1 MASPPA
7 HIERLRQD
15 LFIEP
20 LGGPAHMEALLS
32 HFPDSIYDKSPSS
45 HFYKFVYSLL
55 GPSGVGQLVRNYFQA
70 RLLFL
75 EYNVELFD
83 IERFYGDPFKFGRI
97 FEEQSFADVDQSLLP
112 ENWEQIKAKD
122 ASYRSRALDFMGAVR
137 FGSSPQ
143 GMALA
148 AKSGLGAEVEII
160 ERYQW
165 LFDQASDQ
173 PIGVK
178 SFGKT
183 LSTNEFTV
191 VPRRTDGEI
200 EVQQIKFQAT
210 TVAGEYVLSFLGHQ
224 TEPISHQ
231 ANSNDVQNS
240 LSKLLSIGED
250 GVVVTG
256 GPLPFPFT
264 VRFVGNLANEDLPLL
279 KINAS
284 TLRDENDN
292 ATNAQIVVVN
302 EGIRPIDT
310 FAKIPERLA
319 HNVQSA
325 LDRLR
330 PVNSFFSFE
339 KAQGFVVSSPFDAF
353 ASSYYK
359 EPIRFVTGN
368 LGVKWPQTEP
378 EKYWITPGV
387 EKAAKR
393 IYQSDSAHYVN
404 FHVINSVGVQ
414 NLSVTD
420 SRLMIDPNPDS
431 RSIVQG
437 QVQGQ
442 VQGMYPPEYAS
453 LSGVTNA
460 PLSTY
465 WESSEASY
473 STNEV
478 IEIDLGTSKPTNFL
492 FFDVNAVPVKVHLE
506 YCVWENGGVKE
517 FAPVVPTD
525 PSYSGFIDEYNAQK
539 WRSISCQFEDETSRI
554 PITRFIRITLERLET
569 DNDFSIRVRNLK
581 AGRNIM
587 L

>member
-15 LFIEP
+15 LFVEP

-83 IERFYGDPFKFGRI
+83 IERFYGDPFQFGRI
-97 FEEQSFADVDQSLLP
+97 FEEQSFADVDESLLP

-148 AKSGLGAEVEII
+148 AQSGLGAEVEII

-178 SFGKT
+178 NYGQT

-200 EVQQIKFQAT
+200 EVQQIRFQAT
-210 TVAGEYVLSFLGHQ
+210 TVSGEYVLSFLGHETQ
-224 TEPISHQ
+224 PISHQ
-231 ANSNDVQNS
+231 AVSTDVESALSS
-240 LSKLLSIGED
+240 LSPIGQD

-279 KINAS
+279 KIKNS
-284 TLRDENDN
+284 TLRDGNGN
-292 ATNAQIVVVN
+292 ASNSQVVVVN

-339 KAQGFVVSSPFDAF
+339 KAQGFVISSSFDVS

-378 EKYWITPGV
+378 DKYWITPGV
-387 EKAAKR
+387 EKTAKR
-393 IYQSDSAHYVN
+393 MYQSDSAHYVN
-404 FHVINSVGVQ
+404 FHVINSVSVQ
-414 NLSVTD
+414 DLSVTD
-420 SRLMIDPNPDS
+420 SRLMIDSNPDS
-431 RSIVQG
+431 RSIIQG
-437 QVQGQ
+437 K

-453 LSGVTNA
+453 LSGVTRT
-460 PLSTY
+460 PLPTY
-465 WESSEASY
+465 WESNETIY
-473 STNEV
+473 PVNEV
-478 IEIDLGTSKPTNFL
+478 IEIDLGSSKPTNFV
-492 FFDVNAVPVKVHLE
+492 FFDVNAVPVKVHIE
-506 YCVWENGGVKE
+506 YCVWKNGDTKE
-517 FAPVVPTD
+517 FTPISPTD
-525 PSYSGFIDEYNAQK
+525 PSYSGFIDEYSAEK
-539 WRSISCQFEDETSRI
+539 WRSVSCQFADSISQI
-554 PITRFIRITLERLET
+554 PVTRFIRITLERLET
-569 DNDFSIRVRNLK
+569 EESFPIRIRNLK